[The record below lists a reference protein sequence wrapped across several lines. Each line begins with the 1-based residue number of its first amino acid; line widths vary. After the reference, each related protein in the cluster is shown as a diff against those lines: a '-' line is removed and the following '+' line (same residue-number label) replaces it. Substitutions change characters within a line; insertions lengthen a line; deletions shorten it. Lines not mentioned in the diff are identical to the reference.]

1 MFSLSYSIRS
11 FLKFEGRDHR
21 FYLPIIKDGRD
32 SRKDRK
38 HCLTTIFRSILNK
51 NFRIIFQGVMAAVF
65 LSVCTQSHKQY
76 TEISATEHL
85 RIPLTDSERSRSGS
99 HRHVRGQGVPIDR
112 PSGMNSLIVCN
123 SYSNRAGAWSRAS
136 YSGRYSHSYGSIE
149 TKRYLE
155 LTT

>member
-51 NFRIIFQGVMAAVF
+51 NSRIIFQGVMAAVF
-65 LSVCTQSHKQY
+65 LSVCTQSRKQY